1 MAHAPLIAHLA
12 HRAALADAAASA
24 RPAAAGG
31 TGRPVVLAERAD
43 ATVVRGGSV
52 VAKAHAPCGDL
63 GRLALRLDVAAHPLL
78 DRVLLAPLPAAE
90 SPWTGARETGEG
102 PKRRLVDTLPDG
114 RPVSLWP
121 YGTPVDPGAP
131 EAAPWEA
138 LGALLARL
146 HAVPLAALPGA
157 LPPMRGPDKAVR
169 ALESLRRTVRRT
181 AAARAVEAAW
191 AALPAW
197 TRDEAPP
204 PRADALC
211 HGDLHLGQLVRHPAP
226 DGPWHLIDID
236 DLGLGDPAWDLAR
249 PAAWFATGLLAP
261 ADFGRFLDAYR
272 AAGGTALPG
281 GADGLPLDPWP
292 RLDAPARALTVQLA
306 ARALVRA
313 EAEGRAPDET
323 DRALVDACSRIAG
336 S

>member
-1 MAHAPLIAHLA
+1 MAHAPLTAHLA
-12 HRAALADAAASA
+12 HRAASAGATAFARTATADGA
-24 RPAAAGG
+24 
-31 TGRPVVLAERAD
+31 GRPVVLAERPD
-43 ATVVRGGSV
+43 ATVVRSGSV
-52 VAKAHAPCGDL
+52 VAKAHAPGGDL
-63 GRLALRLDVAAHPLL
+63 GRLALRLGVAAHPLL
-78 DRVLLAPLPAAE
+78 SRVLLAPLPAAGGPRTGPPE
-90 SPWTGARETGEG
+90 TGAG
-102 PKRRLVDTLPDG
+102 PERRLLDVLPDG

-131 EAAPWEA
+131 GAAPWEEV
-138 LGALLARL
+138 GALLARL
-146 HAVPLAALPGA
+146 HALPPAVLPGP
-157 LPPMRGPDKAVR
+157 LPPMRGPVKAAR
-169 ALESLRRTVRRT
+169 AVESLRRTVRRT
-181 AAARAVEAAW
+181 AAVRAVEAAW
-191 AALPAW
+191 AGLPAW

-226 DGPWHLIDID
+226 DGPWRLIDVD

-261 ADFGRFLDAYR
+261 ADFGRLLDAYR

-281 GADGLPLDPWP
+281 GANGRPSDPWP

-306 ARALVRA
+306 ARALTRA

-323 DRALVDACSRIAG
+323 DRALVDACSRISG

>member
-1 MAHAPLIAHLA
+1 MAHAPLTAPLTAHLA
-12 HRAALADAAASA
+12 HRAASAHAAA
-24 RPAAAGG
+24 PDG
-31 TGRPVVLAERAD
+31 TARPVVLAERAD
-43 ATVVRGGSV
+43 ATVVRSGSV
-52 VAKAHAPCGDL
+52 VAKAHAPGGDS
-63 GRLALRLDVAAHPLL
+63 GRLALRLSVAAHPLL
-78 DRVLLAPLPAAE
+78 SRVLLAPLPVTAD
-90 SPWTGARETGEG
+90 PPGGAPEAGRGPEG
-102 PKRRLVDTLPDG
+102 RLLDTLPDG

-131 EAAPWEA
+131 DAAPWEA
-138 LGALLARL
+138 VGVLLARL
-146 HAVPLAALPGA
+146 HAVPPAALPGP
-157 LPPMRGPDKAVR
+157 LPPMRGPAKAAR
-169 ALESLRRTVRRT
+169 ALEVLRRTVRRT
-181 AAARAVEAAW
+181 AAVRAVEAAW
-191 AALPAW
+191 ARLPAW

-226 DGPWHLIDID
+226 DGPWRLIDVD

-261 ADFGRFLDAYR
+261 ADFGRLLDAYR

-281 GADGLPLDPWP
+281 GADGPPADPWP
-292 RLDAPARALTVQLA
+292 RLDAPARALTAQLA

-313 EAEGRAPDET
+313 EAGGRAPDET